1 MGDESKYK
9 NEPGRKVKME
19 KLLTIDELAKV
30 LSVKK
35 STIYQW
41 VHLGLIPHIKVGRLL
56 RFKEG
61 NIQKWLISREVKPSP
76 RFRAIL

>member
-1 MGDESKYK
+1 
-9 NEPGRKVKME
+9 ME
-19 KLLTIDELAKV
+19 KLLTIDELAEV
-30 LSVKK
+30 LSAKK

-41 VHLGLIPHIKVGRLL
+41 VHLGLIPHMKVGRLL

-61 NIQKWLISREVKPSP
+61 DIEKWLSSKQVEPSP

>member
-1 MGDESKYK
+1 
-9 NEPGRKVKME
+9 ME
-19 KLLTIDELAKV
+19 KLLTIDELAKA

-41 VHLGLIPHIKVGRLL
+41 VHLGFIPHIKVGKLL

-61 NIQKWLISREVKPSP
+61 SIQKWLISREVEASP
-76 RFRAIL
+76 RSRAIL

>member
-1 MGDESKYK
+1 
-9 NEPGRKVKME
+9 ME
-19 KLLTIDELAKV
+19 KLLTIDELAEV

-56 RFKEG
+56 RFREED
-61 NIQKWLISREVKPSP
+61 IQKWLISRQVEPSV
-76 RFRAIL
+76 RFRAII

>member
-1 MGDESKYK
+1 
-9 NEPGRKVKME
+9 ME

-61 NIQKWLISREVKPSP
+61 SIQKWLASREVEPSV

>member
-1 MGDESKYK
+1 MD
-9 NEPGRKVKME
+9 

-41 VHLGLIPHIKVGRLL
+41 VHMRLIPYIKVGRFV
-56 RFKEG
+56 RFKEKD
-61 NIQKWLISREVKPSP
+61 IQRWLQSKEVKPASRYSYLP
-76 RFRAIL
+76 

>member
-1 MGDESKYK
+1 MSLNKTEW
-9 NEPGRKVKME
+9 PGRKVKME
-19 KLLTIDELAKV
+19 KLLTIDELAEV
-30 LSVKK
+30 LTVKK

-61 NIQKWLISREVKPSP
+61 GIKKWLASKQVEPSR

>member
-1 MGDESKYK
+1 MD
-9 NEPGRKVKME
+9 
-19 KLLTIDELAKV
+19 KLLTIDELAEV

-61 NIQKWLISREVKPSP
+61 NIQKWLVSRQVEPSP
-76 RFRAIL
+76 RFRAII

>member
-1 MGDESKYK
+1 MSSNKT
-9 NEPGRKVKME
+9 NRPGRKTKMD
-19 KLLTIDELAKV
+19 KLLTIDELTVV
-30 LSVKK
+30 LTVKK

-56 RFKEG
+56 RFKEAD
-61 NIQKWLISREVKPSP
+61 IEKWLASREVKPSP

>member
-1 MGDESKYK
+1 
-9 NEPGRKVKME
+9 ME
-19 KLLTIDELAKV
+19 KLLTIDELAEV

-61 NIQKWLISREVKPSP
+61 NIQKWLTSREVEPSR

>member
-1 MGDESKYK
+1 MD
-9 NEPGRKVKME
+9 
-19 KLLTIDELAKV
+19 KLLTIDELAEV
-30 LSVKK
+30 LTVKK

-56 RFKEG
+56 RFKEES
-61 NIQKWLISREVKPSP
+61 IQKWLISREVEPSA

>member
-1 MGDESKYK
+1 MD
-9 NEPGRKVKME
+9 
-19 KLLTIDELAKV
+19 KLLTIDELAEV
-30 LSVKK
+30 LTVKK

-56 RFKEG
+56 RFREED
-61 NIQKWLISREVKPSP
+61 IQKWLISRKVEPSA

>member
-1 MGDESKYK
+1 
-9 NEPGRKVKME
+9 ME
-19 KLLTIDELAKV
+19 KLLTIDELAKA

-41 VHLGLIPHIKVGRLL
+41 VHLGLIPYIKVGRLL

-61 NIQKWLISREVKPSP
+61 NIQKWLISREVEPSP
-76 RFRAIL
+76 RFRAML

>member
-1 MGDESKYK
+1 
-9 NEPGRKVKME
+9 ME

-41 VHLGLIPHIKVGRLL
+41 VHLGLIPHVKVGRLL

-61 NIQKWLISREVKPSP
+61 SIQKWLISRQVEASP

>member
-1 MGDESKYK
+1 
-9 NEPGRKVKME
+9 ME

-41 VHLGLIPHIKVGRLL
+41 VHLELIPHMKVGRLL
-56 RFKEG
+56 RFREED
-61 NIQKWLISREVKPSP
+61 IQKWLISRQVEPSV

>member
-1 MGDESKYK
+1 
-9 NEPGRKVKME
+9 ME

-30 LSVKK
+30 MSVKK

-61 NIQKWLISREVKPSP
+61 NIEKWLISRQVEASP

>member
-1 MGDESKYK
+1 
-9 NEPGRKVKME
+9 ME
-19 KLLTIDELAKV
+19 KLLTIDELAEV
-30 LSVKK
+30 LSAKK

-41 VHLGLIPHIKVGRLL
+41 VHLGLIPYIKVGRLL

-61 NIQKWLISREVKPSP
+61 NIQKWLISREVEVSP